1 MQTPEPLPTPQVRS
15 TETWNNLRQ
24 QTGRRHPN
32 PATDKNAC
40 NNDRY
45 TSPEAVG
52 RAELCNGVGMF
63 FGVVTPHDIK
73 ASIQRGFKKGK
84 WPLFK
89 KDLKGT
95 WPLLKNDLKGTRP
108 LFKKDLKG
116 KWPLF
121 KKDLKRGSGNYLKR
135 I

>member
-40 NNDRY
+40 SNDRY

-63 FGVVTPHDIK
+63 FGVVTSHDI
-73 ASIQRGFKKGK
+73 QGQYFPC
-84 WPLFK
+84 PLE
-89 KDLKGT
+89 
-95 WPLLKNDLKGTRP
+95 LLLP
-108 LFKKDLKG
+108 MILFVV
-116 KWPLF
+116 
-121 KKDLKRGSGNYLKR
+121 
-135 I
+135 